1 MKRLKLGDI
10 LAFQTDRGYRIFHWA
25 YNVPKKGKYIRVMPG
40 FYQTIP
46 NNLNEIVSGEC
57 AFIIWA
63 DINWYYKNGLFV
75 LVGHEDV
82 SNETYPFPEYQ
93 ILLKYVDPDDDHYAF
108 FEFNHIYRNEWE
120 TCRSDPFANG
130 FPERFKYLKLLN
142 LRCSPFLMMTLLSS
156 DFDTHNWHK
165 FDMSSKKD
173 YYEKLYGHLLKQDL

>member
-46 NNLNEIVSGEC
+46 NNLNDIVSGEC

-63 DINWYYKNGLFV
+63 DINWYYKNGLFI
-75 LVGHEDV
+75 LVGHEEV

-108 FEFNHIYRNEWE
+108 FEFNHIYHNEW
-120 TCRSDPFANG
+120 
-130 FPERFKYLKLLN
+130 
-142 LRCSPFLMMTLLSS
+142 
-156 DFDTHNWHK
+156 
-165 FDMSSKKD
+165 
-173 YYEKLYGHLLKQDL
+173 